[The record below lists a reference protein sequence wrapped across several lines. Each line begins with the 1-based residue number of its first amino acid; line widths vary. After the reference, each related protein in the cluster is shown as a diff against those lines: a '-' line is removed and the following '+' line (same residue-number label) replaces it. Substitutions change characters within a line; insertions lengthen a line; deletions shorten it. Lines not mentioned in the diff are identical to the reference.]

1 MHKLRYILI
10 IINLFIFCN
19 LYTVNRIDDLSFTN
33 ADIKEV
39 LKTLSEVFEIT
50 IVPDK
55 DVEGSVTR
63 YFKGTNLSET
73 LILLLE
79 PLGYSY
85 ETKENIYFVK
95 KKSPFKVVYNKE
107 NKQFLINSNNG
118 SFFEIIDKISLESKE
133 TIIFEGDKNDRV
145 SIHIFEKD
153 LSESLNL
160 ISSAINYTVKKESN
174 IYYVK
179 KKVEDVN
186 IYDNST
192 NKDLKKIIIK
202 GAEDKIEIKVYN
214 QPSKDIVLAL
224 FNKFQKEIG
233 LFSTNSNIIQVLDI
247 SNVTFDN
254 LLDIILSFSNQ
265 SFTKDNN
272 KYFIYNS
279 QAQTQSGKYLTIG
292 TYKLKNMNQKNFQNL
307 VPSQMVSPSSYRIDA
322 ETNII
327 SVWGS
332 PFEVTNYIEVIKK
345 IDTGRGNFLLR
356 VFKLK
361 FIDVKNIKKYLPI
374 KYQNIEL
381 SIIEELNIFSS
392 VLGDDDYE
400 ELKNYLEKMDI
411 PNKEYRYKFK
421 YLKPEEVLKSMLPQ
435 NINKNQIIY
444 NPNDS
449 SLIFNISDETQ
460 NNLFAYFDTIDVAPP
475 VIRYQLLIVEYIHKN
490 TFNFDWGA
498 SIKRG
503 TLQDFIGGGNVFG
516 TKEGEDSLLNANFDI
531 PTIFGYYFSLN
542 LSYQLTEEKAKIQMA
557 TEVYG
562 ISGEQVNLTNTQTL
576 QYKDYQTD
584 SNNVKKPVF
593 GSTTFGLTI
602 DIKGRATSSEEV
614 FLEVSARISDQ
625 LPGKQSGEAPDTS
638 EKTIKN
644 SIRTKTGRP
653 IVLGGLT
660 SKKESIKNNKLPGLG
675 DIPYLGEAFKTHKD
689 QFTDSEFVIY
699 IIPFIQKTEDDVK
712 KERAK
717 YVKEMYEKFIL
728 KKN

>member
-1 MHKLRYILI
+1 MGKIKYFLILVNLI
-10 IINLFIFCN
+10 ILLNIYSINK
-19 LYTVNRIDDLSFTN
+19 IDDLSFTN

-39 LKTLSEVFEIT
+39 LKTISEIFEVT

-55 DVEGSVTR
+55 DVEGYVTR
-63 YFKGTNLSET
+63 YFKGTTLTET
-73 LILLLE
+73 LVLLLE
-79 PLGYSY
+79 PLGYDY
-85 ETKENIYFVK
+85 YIKESIYFVK
-95 KKSPFKVVYNKE
+95 RKPSFKIDFDREKKTFSVTA
-107 NKQFLINSNNG
+107 NNT
-118 SFFEIIDKISLESKE
+118 SLFDIIDKMSFDSKE
-133 TIIFEGDKNDRV
+133 TIIFDGDKNDKI
-145 SIHIFEKD
+145 SIHIFDKTILET
-153 LSESLNL
+153 LNL
-160 ISSAINYTVKKESN
+160 ISSAINYTVKRENN
-174 IYYVK
+174 IYYIK
-179 KKVEDVN
+179 KKVEEVN
-186 IYDNST
+186 IFDNST

-202 GAEDKIEIKVYN
+202 GTEDKIEIKVYN

-247 SNVTFDN
+247 SNITFDN

-265 SFTKDNN
+265 SFTKDDN

-279 QAQTQSGKYLTIG
+279 QSQSQNGKYLTIG

-307 VPSQMVSPSSYRIDA
+307 VPGQMVSPSSYRIDP
-322 ETNII
+322 ETNIV

-332 PFEVTNYIEVIKK
+332 PFEVMGFIDTIKK
-345 IDTGRGNFLLR
+345 IDSGRGIFILR

-374 KYQNIEL
+374 KYQNLEL
-381 SIIEELNIFSS
+381 SIIEELNTFSS
-392 VLGDDDYE
+392 VMGEEDYE
-400 ELKNYLEKMDI
+400 ELKNYLDKMDI
-411 PNKEYRYKFK
+411 ANKEYKYKFK

-444 NPNDS
+444 NPNDN
-449 SLIFNISDETQ
+449 SLTFNIPEETKNSLFNYF
-460 NNLFAYFDTIDVAPP
+460 NNIDVAPP

-490 TFNFDWGA
+490 TFNLDWGA
-498 SIKRG
+498 SIKKG
-503 TLQDFIGGGNVFG
+503 TLQDFLGTGNVFG

-638 EKTIKN
+638 EKTVKN

-699 IIPFIQKTEDDVK
+699 IIPFIQKTEEDIK
-712 KERAK
+712 NERTK
-717 YVKEMYEKFIL
+717 YIKEMYEKIIL
-728 KKN
+728 KSK